1 MNMRSRYSDHWC
13 ILLLAILIGE
23 QISPTRSL
31 AQSASPVTQVQTQ
44 QIGSAPPPTDA
55 PPPPAKQNFGG
66 LSFGVGLGLTLNVQN
81 TSGGDTITAFAERL
95 GISPYRILDKLAA
108 HLRPDHLTL
117 Q

>member
-31 AQSASPVTQVQTQ
+31 AQSASPVTQVQT
-44 QIGSAPPPTDA
+44 A
-55 PPPPAKQNFGG
+55 
-66 LSFGVGLGLTLNVQN
+66 FGVGLGLTLNVQN